1 MKNQSKKYPFSVQ
14 KHAHDIEF
22 RMNRC
27 WNILRDM
34 EMGDA
39 PWDDAKYD
47 SIDKLH
53 DKLQSLL
60 DSVMYNGDGR
70 VAWLTGPEIA
80 LAKET
85 VAWAQETRA
94 ATLIANGKT
103 QYLQYV

>member
-1 MKNQSKKYPFSVQ
+1 MKNQAKRYPFSVQ

-27 WNILRDM
+27 FNILHDM
-34 EMGDA
+34 QVGEIPWNDA
-39 PWDDAKYD
+39 EYER
-47 SIDKLH
+47 IDKLH
-53 DKLQSLL
+53 DELQALL
-60 DSVMYNGDGR
+60 DSVMWNGDGR
-70 VAWLTGPEIA
+70 VAWLTGKEIS

-85 VAWAQETRA
+85 VIWASETRA